1 MPRVSNTNESNI
13 CLDKARNKY
22 RIEMRQGSR
31 GSRTARVDTLA
42 EAIKIRD
49 QWLIERDEIL
59 AKDKAERMALES
71 PGFSITR
78 GDYTVTF
85 D

>member
-13 CLDKARNKY
+13 CLDRARNKY

-31 GSRTARVDTLA
+31 GSRTARVSTLA

-49 QWLIERDEIL
+49 QWLIERNEIL
-59 AKDKAERMALES
+59 AQDKAAKMAIES

-78 GDYTVTF
+78 GEYVVTF